1 MCVNKPWQL
10 QQLSFLQGF
19 GRNAGAN
26 GHEILALFWEIAG
39 RQLCSREKEQS
50 KIYWKDV

>member
-26 GHEILALFWEIAG
+26 GHEILAHF
-39 RQLCSREKEQS
+39 EKLQADS
-50 KIYWKDV
+50 YAAIRRNTLRDIN